1 MVCQKYYSSWS
12 FARVR
17 TRVLLV
23 IMLLPCHLILVAYV
37 MCVGVLCAA
46 SVVARM
52 NQLIGVGFA
61 ESDVLAIFCDVC
73 SAVAALHHFQPQPI
87 IHRDLKVR
95 VHLFFSTKQYFM
107 WGSQN

>member
-1 MVCQKYYSSWS
+1 M
-12 FARVR
+12 
-17 TRVLLV
+17 
-23 IMLLPCHLILVAYV
+23 LVAYRV
-37 MCVGVLCAA
+37 CVGVLCAA

-87 IHRDLKVR
+87 IHRDLKVCA
-95 VHLFFSTKQYFM
+95 HLLYSAKQYLM
-107 WGSQN
+107 GGLRINATQWSLYLD